1 MSINHIIHFLIDV
14 AASAVGTLIAIFIAN
29 AYENHKYRRGR

>member
-1 MSINHIIHFLIDV
+1 MFIDYLIYFLIDV
-14 AASAVGTLIAIFIAN
+14 AASTVGILIAVFLAN